1 MRFRLHVLP
10 FVGLLLIAAL
20 PADAQGVAAPSGQS
34 PAALQNQ
41 LITRSDGALFLVR
54 DGTRHLVT
62 PASLSDEDVAAIPEG
77 VPYENGFV
85 PADAIAALI
94 GSAAPPSGPPVL
106 APLIS
111 APTGANASAAP
122 PATSSAGASSVHVR
136 LDEWSIA
143 PDSTTLAAGKVA
155 FNVSDAGKSLH
166 EMVLFKSDKDPGS
179 LPVTRGKVD
188 EAAIGQKIGEVE
200 GLHAGDSKSATF
212 DLKPGSYILICNLT
226 NHYSKGMVSQ
236 IEVK

>member
-1 MRFRLHVLP
+1 MRIRLQVLL
-10 FVGLLLIAAL
+10 FVGLFLIAAL
-20 PADAQGVAAPSGQS
+20 PAGAQGAPTPSGQT
-34 PAALQNQ
+34 PTALQNQ
-41 LITRSDGALFLVR
+41 LIARSDGTLYLVR

-62 PASLSDEDVAAIPEG
+62 PANLSDDDVAAIPEG
-77 VPYENGFV
+77 APYSNGFV
-85 PADAIAALI
+85 PSDAIAALL
-94 GSAAPPSGPPVL
+94 GSAAPAGANTSTAPP
-106 APLIS
+106 A
-111 APTGANASAAP
+111 APT
-122 PATSSAGASSVHVR
+122 ATSSARASSVHVT
-136 LDEWSIA
+136 LDEWSIT

-155 FNVSDAGKSLH
+155 FYVSDAGRGLH

-200 GLHAGDSKSATF
+200 GLHTGDEKSATF